1 MAEAQ
6 LSAIDYSCGQPRK
19 HHNLYFEDGTL
30 VVQAERAIFK
40 IHRSLL
46 ARYSIVIRDML
57 CLPSGE
63 GHNDG
68 TDEKPLVMNGDSALG
83 WELLLGLQ
91 YNTPNIRSDVLKGG
105 DLLTMLPIVH
115 KYAMEELETKIIQE
129 LKNTSSH
136 DGFVDLV
143 VASQIVGSEE
153 LYQDG
158 LQRLVS
164 AKSAP
169 TLAQSTRMGAQATH
183 TVMMAAMEAAVT
195 SAKQETVSALNQ
207 LISARKEAT
216 VAKKEADTAIV
227 RAMKAQAEANAA
239 KWDATSAKDTIQ
251 SLENKVREISDKLDK
266 MIITE
271 SRMCRHCRELTNWRC
286 EQYSCRKYQD

>member
-91 YNTPNIRSDVLKGG
+91 YNTPNIRSDVPKGG

-143 VASQIVGSEE
+143 VAAQLVGSEE

-169 TLAQSTRMGAQATH
+169 TLAQSTRMGVQATH
-183 TVMMAAMEAAVT
+183 AVMMAAMEAAVT
-195 SAKQETVSALNQ
+195 SAKQKVA
-207 LISARKEAT
+207 SARQEAALAKQEAT
-216 VAKKEADTAIV
+216 SAKKEAADAIKQADMSKKEADSA
-227 RAMKAQAEANAA
+227 RNKALLLEQELA
-239 KWDATSAKDTIQ
+239 KSQEVKSSPWGTGAFQPILTKRKCLQ
-251 SLENKVREISDKLDK
+251 CGH
-266 MIITE
+266 II
-271 SRMCRHCRELTNWRC
+271 N
-286 EQYSCRKYQD
+286 